1 MNDNFYKAFE
11 DRYRGARAIIKA
23 RLTAYL
29 PFIAPL
35 AALHAPARALDLGC
49 GRGEWLELVQ
59 ENGFT
64 ARGVDLDDGM
74 LSACRALGLDVET
87 QDALAALRA
96 LPDASV
102 ALVSA
107 FHLVEHI
114 AFDDVQALIAQALR
128 VLQPG
133 GLLIM
138 ETPNP
143 ENLTVGAHS
152 FYRDPSHLRPLPP
165 ELLQFAAEFGGFARQ
180 RIMRLQEDPALRTA
194 SVVHLQQVLEGVS
207 PDYAV
212 VAQKAADADQLQPF
226 DAAFGADFG
235 LSFETMARR
244 FDEQG
249 VAQRARTEHVAGKVA
264 ALDQG
269 LAAASAGL
277 AHLESNVVENNIGV
291 ADLQQR
297 TAAMAEAQAEL
308 AGTVGHTL
316 GLVKSGKLELEA
328 TLDANKQAFDADT
341 LALNARI
348 SRERGEV
355 EEMLALA
362 RGAMEHRIG
371 LMEQRNIYLEQRL
384 VQAESYGQQ
393 LVAMTASRSW
403 RITAPLR
410 AAGQL
415 ARRLRNAIRNRT
427 LGAAIKRRARGLL
440 QRLGQ
445 RLLRNR
451 TAKGIAN
458 ALLVPFPRLRARL
471 RGVMASALLE
481 ASAPANVVPVPDDQ
495 LSPRSRQLYQQLQQ
509 AFKQEDQ

>member
-11 DRYRGARAIIKA
+11 DRYRGARTIIKA
-23 RLTAYL
+23 RLSAYL
-29 PFIAPL
+29 PFITPL
-35 AALHAPARALDLGC
+35 AALHAPAQALDLGC

-74 LSACRALGLDVET
+74 LSACRALGLNVET

-180 RIMRLQEDPALRTA
+180 RIVRLQEDPALRTA
-194 SVVHLQQVLEGVS
+194 TVVHLQQVLDGVS

-212 VAQKAADADQLQPF
+212 VAQKVADAGKLQPF
-226 DAAFGADFG
+226 DAAFASDFG

-249 VAQRARTEHVAGKVA
+249 VAQRAKTEHVAGKVV

-269 LAAASAGL
+269 LATASAGL
-277 AHLESNVVENNIGV
+277 VHLESYVVQNNIDV

-297 TAAMAEAQAEL
+297 TATMDARQAEL
-308 AGTVGHTL
+308 ADKIGHTI
-316 GLVKSGKLELEA
+316 GVVESNR
-328 TLDANKQAFDADT
+328 LDVDAHKQALDDNT
-341 LALNARI
+341 QALNARI

-355 EEMLALA
+355 EEMLAQA
-362 RGAMEHRIG
+362 RGALEHRIG
-371 LMEQRNIYLEQRL
+371 LMEQRNIYLERRL
-384 VQAESYGQQ
+384 EQAESYGQQ

-415 ARRLRNAIRNRT
+415 ARRLRNAVRNRT
-427 LGAAIKRRARGLL
+427 LGAAIKRRARGML

-451 TAKGIAN
+451 SAKGVAN